1 MALDIARIR
10 AAFPSLTVT
19 DGGRGRVY
27 FDNPG
32 GTQVPQHVI
41 DRTVDCLTRANA
53 NLGGAFASTI
63 AAGEIVD
70 EAHRAMADFLGAASA
85 EEIVFGQ
92 NMTTLTFHISRS
104 IGLTLNPGDDIVVTR
119 MDHDANIAPWLLLAR
134 DRGCTV
140 RWLDFDPATFEFDL
154 SRIDGVVGPRTRV
167 FAVNYASNCTGTIS
181 DIGAIARRVKARA
194 PEAIVYVDAVQLAPH
209 ALIDVQALGCDMF
222 VCSPYKFFGPHQGVL
237 WGRRELLASLEPY
250 KVRPADDALPHRFET
265 GTLSHEGMA
274 GTLGAVE
281 YFAWIG
287 ETMGGQVAPAPGE
300 SPRRRAIRAAWHA
313 LADYELTLTRRLI
326 DGLRARPGVTVQGI
340 TDPAALGRR
349 VPTVSFTHERISPP
363 VLADGFARAGIFVW
377 SGHNYAVEVVRTLGL
392 LDKGGVLRIGLA
404 HYNTAEE
411 IDFCLDVLDDMI
423 GGRNRK
429 SETRSQKSDGT

>member
-10 AAFPSLTVT
+10 TAFPSLSVA
-19 DGGRGRVY
+19 DGGRRCVY

-32 GTQVPQHVI
+32 GTQVPRQVI

-53 NLGGAFASTI
+53 NLGGAFASSI

-70 EAHRAMADFLGAASA
+70 EAHQAMADFLGAASA

-92 NMTTLTFHISRS
+92 NMTTLTFHVSRS
-104 IGLTLNPGDDIVVTR
+104 IGLTLKPGDEIVVTR

-134 DRGCTV
+134 DRGCMV

-154 SRIDGVVGPRTRV
+154 SRIDDVVGPRTRV

-181 DIGAIARRVKARA
+181 DVGRIAALVKARA
-194 PEAIVYVDAVQLAPH
+194 PDAIVYVDAVQLAPH
-209 ALIDVQALGCDMF
+209 ALIDVQALGCDML

-237 WGRRELLASLEPY
+237 WGRRDLLASLEPY
-250 KVRPADDALPHRFET
+250 KVRPADDALPYRFET

-287 ETMGGQVAPAPGE
+287 ETMGGAMAPAPGE
-300 SPRRRAIRAAWHA
+300 SPRRRAVRAAWSA
-313 LADYELTLTRRLI
+313 LADHELALTNRLV
-326 DGLRARPGVTVQGI
+326 DGLRARPGVIVQGI
-340 TDPAALGRR
+340 TDPAAFRRR
-349 VPTVSFTHERISPP
+349 VPTVSFTHERLSPA
-363 VLADGFARAGIFVW
+363 VLAQGFADEGIFVW

-392 LDKGGVLRIGLA
+392 LDRGGVLRIGLA

-411 IDFCLDVLDDMI
+411 IDLCLDVLDRMI
-423 GGRNRK
+423 RANSLG
-429 SETRSQKSDGT
+429 S